1 MNYDNHVASTYV
13 HLRKGLNHITLLLK
27 IMKME
32 QITYPF
38 QKLISGS
45 HRGEGDKTIAERTIF
60 NATTF
65 IEIEK
70 KNAC

>member
-1 MNYDNHVASTYV
+1 
-13 HLRKGLNHITLLLK
+13 
-27 IMKME
+27 MKME

-45 HRGEGDKTIAERTIF
+45 HRGEGDKTIAERKIF

-65 IEIEK
+65 IEIK
-70 KNAC
+70 KKGAC

>member
-13 HLRKGLNHITLLLK
+13 HLRKCLNHITLLLE

-32 QITYPF
+32 QISYPF

-45 HRGEGDKTIAERTIF
+45 HRGEGDKTITERKIF

-65 IEIEK
+65 IEK
-70 KNAC
+70 KGAC

>member
-1 MNYDNHVASTYV
+1 
-13 HLRKGLNHITLLLK
+13 
-27 IMKME
+27 MKME

-45 HRGEGDKTIAERTIF
+45 HRGEGDKTITEREIF

-70 KNAC
+70 KGAC

>member
-1 MNYDNHVASTYV
+1 MNYDNRVASSYV
-13 HLRKGLNHITLLLK
+13 HLRKGLNHITLLLE

-45 HRGEGDKTIAERTIF
+45 HRGEGDKTIAERKIF
-60 NATTF
+60 NATTL
-65 IEIEK
+65 IEIK
-70 KNAC
+70 KKGAC